1 MKLFTA
7 VHEIRLLRPNGVS
20 VGHFDDW
27 NAALQA
33 AENEPSQYK
42 ACYFSLNP
50 IKVPDGIP
58 LNPRSLNPAARAAS
72 DTDIASRVSV
82 LIDLDPPRPPGTNA
96 TEGEKQDA
104 LEQAMRVKEWLT
116 SQGWPEPLLADSG
129 NGWHIIYRI
138 SLPNNEKAT
147 ELIKSFLNRLHQLFP
162 MVDSGNF
169 NAGRISKLYGSWA
182 RKGPHSD
189 ERPHRRSSIVAAG
202 SGIIVTEQQ
211 IQLLAPTSTSGIF
224 IARLKADDVKLA
236 GLLGFLDHY
245 GVALRSNPRE
255 VSGGWQVEIEC
266 PWANEHS
273 DESRRDTVA
282 TFIAGRGYGFHC
294 FHSHCRD
301 RHWRELRKEMEL
313 RNPGLAPYFGKLPP
327 MTHSDVARSF
337 IEAHDGFVRVYDVDN
352 ATGVWMP
359 GKRWTLSDPG
369 DALLRLAIR
378 RYLDELF
385 ERYNAPEP
393 GKPDSRRV
401 LKQAAFVSGVLAE
414 VKPWLPPKSCRDF
427 DVDPSL
433 LPLPNG
439 EVADLRHGT
448 TREMR
453 REDCQ
458 TKRLSVTPTNT
469 PTPRWDRFL
478 REITCGD
485 ERLAAFI
492 VRLFALSVTG
502 LSLHLLIFFHGRGRN
517 GKGASLR
524 LIERILGQGIFSVV
538 LKPDDIEYGRGGSD
552 RNKRLM
558 DGLRG
563 MRMAFTGET
572 VGSNLDWTLLKTLTG
587 GDTLR
592 GAKLYQDEAGFTP
605 QHTLFLLT
613 NDRPKLPP
621 TAAFK
626 GRLVFVP
633 FHADFTNSGDM
644 TLEEDL
650 KQEMP
655 GILWKLIQAAPGV
668 FARGVEPPESVLDA
682 TADVMDENDV
692 ARPFIEKWLIED
704 TDAVTPIPEI
714 RAAAEKWLGGMVMR
728 GDARIDAVIE
738 GVKARWSYGRKQLS
752 GVQTRGLIGVRV
764 RPSS

>member
-1 MKLFTA
+1 MKLFSG
-7 VHEIRLLRPNGVS
+7 VHEVRLLCPTRVA
-20 VGHFDDW
+20 VGYFTDW
-27 NAALQA
+27 DAALRA
-33 AENEPSQYK
+33 VENEPSQYK
-42 ACYFSLNP
+42 AAYFSLNP
-50 IKVPDGIP
+50 IKLPAGIP
-58 LNPRSLNPAARAAS
+58 LNPASLNSARTAAGAS
-72 DTDIASRVSV
+72 DIARRISL
-82 LIDLDPPRPPGTNA
+82 LIDLDPPRPSGTNT
-96 TEGEKQDA
+96 TEAEKQAARETAD
-104 LEQAMRVKEWLT
+104 RVKEWLT
-116 SQGWPEPLLADSG
+116 SQGWPEPMLGDSG
-129 NGWHIIYRI
+129 NAWHLVYRI
-138 SLPNNEKAT
+138 DLPNDEKSTA
-147 ELIKSFLNRLHQLFP
+147 LIKSFLNRLHQLFP
-162 MVDSGNF
+162 MVDSGNYD
-169 NAGRISKLYGSWA
+169 ASRICKLYSSWT

-189 ERPHRRSSIVAAG
+189 ERPWRRSGIVTEG
-202 SGIIVTEQQ
+202 SNTVVTEQQ
-211 IQLLAPTSTSGIF
+211 LQALSPAPVTIT
-224 IARLKADDVKLA
+224 AHLKADDVKLA

-294 FHSHCRD
+294 FHSHCRE
-301 RHWRELRKEMEL
+301 RHWRELRKEVEL

-337 IEAHDGFVRVYDVDN
+337 IEAHDGFVRVYDADN

-385 ERYNAPEP
+385 ERYRAPEP

-427 DVDPSL
+427 DADPTI
-433 LPLPNG
+433 LPLPDG
-439 EVADLRHGT
+439 KVADLRHGT
-448 TREMR
+448 IREMR

-458 TKRLSVTPTNT
+458 TKRLTVTPMNT

-478 REITCGD
+478 REITRDD

-524 LIERILGQGIFSVV
+524 LLERILGQGIFSVV
-538 LKPDDIEYGRGGSD
+538 LKPDDIEYRRGGSD

-558 DGLRG
+558 GGLRG
-563 MRMAFTGET
+563 MRMGFTGET

-704 TDAVTPIPEI
+704 TDAVTPVPEI
-714 RAAAEKWLGGMVMR
+714 RAAAEKWLGGGTMI
-728 GDARIDAVIE
+728 GEARIDAVME
-738 GVKARWSYGRKQLS
+738 GVKGRWSYGRKQVS

>member
-1 MKLFTA
+1 
-7 VHEIRLLRPNGVS
+7 
-20 VGHFDDW
+20 
-27 NAALQA
+27 
-33 AENEPSQYK
+33 
-42 ACYFSLNP
+42 
-50 IKVPDGIP
+50 
-58 LNPRSLNPAARAAS
+58 
-72 DTDIASRVSV
+72 
-82 LIDLDPPRPPGTNA
+82 
-96 TEGEKQDA
+96 
-104 LEQAMRVKEWLT
+104 
-116 SQGWPEPLLADSG
+116 
-129 NGWHIIYRI
+129 
-138 SLPNNEKAT
+138 
-147 ELIKSFLNRLHQLFP
+147 
-162 MVDSGNF
+162 
-169 NAGRISKLYGSWA
+169 
-182 RKGPHSD
+182 
-189 ERPHRRSSIVAAG
+189 
-202 SGIIVTEQQ
+202 
-211 IQLLAPTSTSGIF
+211 
-224 IARLKADDVKLA
+224 
-236 GLLGFLDHY
+236 
-245 GVALRSNPRE
+245 
-255 VSGGWQVEIEC
+255 
-266 PWANEHS
+266 
-273 DESRRDTVA
+273 
-282 TFIAGRGYGFHC
+282 
-294 FHSHCRD
+294 
-301 RHWRELRKEMEL
+301 MEL

-587 GDTLR
+587 GGTRSEVQNSIRMKPGLR
-592 GAKLYQDEAGFTP
+592 RNTHY
-605 QHTLFLLT
+605 
-613 NDRPKLPP
+613 
-621 TAAFK
+621 
-626 GRLVFVP
+626 
-633 FHADFTNSGDM
+633 SC
-644 TLEEDL
+644 
-650 KQEMP
+650 
-655 GILWKLIQAAPGV
+655 
-668 FARGVEPPESVLDA
+668 
-682 TADVMDENDV
+682 
-692 ARPFIEKWLIED
+692 
-704 TDAVTPIPEI
+704 
-714 RAAAEKWLGGMVMR
+714 
-728 GDARIDAVIE
+728 
-738 GVKARWSYGRKQLS
+738 
-752 GVQTRGLIGVRV
+752 
-764 RPSS
+764 